1 MNQYCHFSE
10 ITSVDFTATLNLNSS
25 CSVTA
30 QLALSP
36 IQKTPVVSNLST
48 VGVNTQEKSQLSH

>member
-48 VGVNTQEKSQLSH
+48 VGVEKSQLSR